1 MENEGLNFNEES
13 FSNLVGFFDLLIKVD
28 QRINPDLY
36 RENSSLEKGR
46 DGNERQ
52 LK

>member
-1 MENEGLNFNEES
+1 MENERLNFNEES

-46 DGNERQ
+46 DGNEKK